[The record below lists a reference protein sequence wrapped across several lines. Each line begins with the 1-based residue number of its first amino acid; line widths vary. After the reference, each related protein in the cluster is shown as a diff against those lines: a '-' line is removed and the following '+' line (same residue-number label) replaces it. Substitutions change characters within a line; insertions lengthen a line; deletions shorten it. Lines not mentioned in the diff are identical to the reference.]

1 MGQVISEGVSSAL
14 SVTDE
19 GRQLEENKVA
29 EQPDVKSYRLIQG
42 VFSPEEAR
50 QVLMT
55 LIHDKISFHQRNDWS
70 RRERLGETDPPGRR
84 RIDELMA
91 TREALNLLLADVE
104 AQGSDLVINCNIDV
118 TLAPGTDGS
127 D

>member
-1 MGQVISEGVSSAL
+1 MGQVISEGVSKAL
-14 SVTDE
+14 PARDE
-19 GRQLEENKVA
+19 GRQLEENHVA
-29 EQPDVKSYRLIQG
+29 EQSDVKSYSLIQG

-104 AQGSDLVINCNIDV
+104 AQGKDLVISCNIDV
-118 TLAPGTDGS
+118 TLAPGND
-127 D
+127 

>member
-1 MGQVISEGVSSAL
+1 MGQVISEGVSKAL
-14 SVTDE
+14 PARDG
-19 GRQLEENKVA
+19 GRQLEDNDVA
-29 EQPDVKSYRLIQG
+29 EQSGVKSYSLIQG

-84 RIDELMA
+84 RIDELIA

-104 AQGSDLVINCNIDV
+104 AQGKDLVISCNIDV
-118 TLAPGTDGS
+118 TLAPGTD
-127 D
+127 